1 MTALHS
7 IPTLK
12 AHVALNVR
20 NVEESLAFYRA
31 MFATEPV
38 KVRTGYAKF
47 DLDNPPLN
55 FTLNENRV
63 DGPGALS
70 HMGIQVESTG
80 EVLALRDLWA
90 GRGLSPRDEMATTCC
105 YAVQNKAWVCDP
117 DGNEWEV
124 FTVLKDNLPEG
135 AGYDAC
141 CGSSDANANT
151 HLAGA
156 ATDVA
161 APAAAPAIAV
171 PVLAETETA
180 PSGEA
185 CCAPGCC

>member
-1 MTALHS
+1 M
-7 IPTLK
+7 PTLK

-70 HMGIQVESTG
+70 HMGIQVESTA

-90 GRGLSPRDEMATTCC
+90 ERGLSPRDEMATTCC

-141 CGSSDANANT
+141 CGSSDAK
-151 HLAGA
+151 AGA
-156 ATDVA
+156 APSDTTA
-161 APAAAPAIAV
+161 AIAAAAIA
-171 PVLAETETA
+171 ATETA
-180 PSGEA
+180 PRAEA